1 MHYATTDDQNTII
14 VVWVP
19 VLHFIYLWK
28 KKKKAPAPRGYS
40 KHETSNQES
49 EEVIV

>member
-28 KKKKAPAPRGYS
+28 KKKK
-40 KHETSNQES
+40 HQHH
-49 EEVIV
+49 EVIPSMKQAIKNLRK